1 LPEPD
6 TGPGQVKIRIRAVAL
21 NRLDIYTR
29 AGARG
34 TKINDENFPHILGG
48 DSAGEITEI
57 GEGVADLKVGS
68 RVLVNPLIGPGNML
82 GTNRQGTYAEYAV
95 VPATNAFPIPDT
107 LTFQEAAALPT
118 VYLPVWNIV
127 INQGKLQSDET
138 ALVLSAASGVGT
150 AAIQTVKGVVGATC
164 IATTGS
170 NEKARAALALGAD
183 HVINYNEEDVSQ
195 RIKEITDGRGVNLVV
210 DSVGTRFFEDAY
222 SSLSRGGR
230 YGVCGVT
237 TGYKAE
243 LHLGQLFT
251 KQIHL
256 FGVFMGGLDDM
267 QEVVDAARKGLIG
280 SAIAEVF
287 PLKEVQKAHDAMEAA
302 DRFGKIILSIQ

>member
-1 LPEPD
+1 M
-6 TGPGQVKIRIRAVAL
+6 KIRIRAVAL

-34 TKINDENFPHILGG
+34 TKVSDENFPHILGG
-48 DSAGEITEI
+48 DSAGEVTEV
-57 GEGVADLKVGS
+57 GEGVTGLRVGT
-68 RVLVNPLIGPGNML
+68 RVLVDPLIGPGNML

-95 VPATNAFPIPDT
+95 VPAANAFPIPDNIA
-107 LTFQEAAALPT
+107 FQEAAALPT

-127 INQGKLQSDET
+127 IKQGNLQPNET

-150 AAIQTVKGVVGATC
+150 AAIQTVKGVVGANC

-183 HVINYNEEDVSQ
+183 HVINYNEEDVLE

-210 DSVGTRFFEDAY
+210 DSVGTRFFEAAY
-222 SSLSRGGR
+222 SSLARGGR

-251 KQIHL
+251 KQVHL

-267 QEVVDAARKGLIG
+267 QEVVEAASKGLIG
-280 SAIAEVF
+280 SVIAEVF
-287 PLKEVQKAHDAMEAA
+287 SLEEAQKAHETMEAA
-302 DRFGKIILSIQ
+302 DRFGKIILTIQ